1 MRGGFL
7 DVAKRHAGVEGGGD
21 ERVPQG
27 VRPYRLGDPGAAG
40 HPAHDPRGAVPV
52 QLPSIGCGVAIARD
66 YLASVRGQKVTM
78 LPLSVLVGD
87 RAGAWTAGP
96 PAATLI
102 AMMTLAVWPSSGS
115 R

>member
-1 MRGGFL
+1 
-7 DVAKRHAGVEGGGD
+7 
-21 ERVPQG
+21 
-27 VRPYRLGDPGAAG
+27 
-40 HPAHDPRGAVPV
+40 
-52 QLPSIGCGVAIARD
+52 VAIARD